1 MAARAGPWAVFHE
14 GCVGDRLSAAFV
26 ARYPWL
32 HHATRIEAWP
42 AIAREGLLPAAE
54 LLRRAGAEAALRL
67 NRITWFDLGGG
78 VALRRQGMP
87 DGPLRA
93 RLEPGIDPAAWR
105 CFINEHVFLAP
116 DVRRYLTADPA
127 MATIR
132 VSIRTEALLTAG
144 LAPLWCRFNNG
155 FLDRSPP
162 ARRRLRGFGD
172 WRPLADWAG
181 EPVAEV
187 ILRGAIPATLL
198 RRNT

>member
-1 MAARAGPWAVFHE
+1 M
-14 GCVGDRLSAAFV
+14 SAAFV
-26 ARYPWL
+26 AKHPWL
-32 HHATRIEAWP
+32 HHATRAAAWP
-42 AIAREGLLPAAE
+42 AIARDGLWPAAD
-54 LLRRAGAEAALRL
+54 LLRRAGAEAVLPL
-67 NRITWFDLGGG
+67 NRTAWLDLGAE

-87 DGPLRA
+87 DDPLRA
-93 RLEPGIDPAAWR
+93 RLAPGIDPAAWR
-105 CFINEHVFLAP
+105 RFINEHVFLAP
-116 DVRRYLTADPA
+116 DVRRYLAADPG
-127 MATIR
+127 MGMIR
-132 VSIRTEALLTAG
+132 VSVPTGALLEAG

-187 ILRGAIPATLL
+187 ILRGAIPPGLL